1 MSDIFIIV
9 YVFWLVCITIGLYLI
24 NSNHIRSTANILEII
39 KQLNNNDVVLA
50 NAVNETP
57 RPKEIII
64 PVHSS
69 YDRLGKPRYG

>member
-1 MSDIFIIV
+1 MSDVFIIV

-24 NSNHIRSTANILEII
+24 NSNHIKSTANILEII

-50 NAVNETP
+50 NAINEPTT
-57 RPKEIII
+57 INI
-64 PVHSS
+64 PVHNS